1 MKKKNPGDEVS
12 LQVQTGMISS
22 GSQAEVR
29 VGVWNGSRKYRLNR
43 SCFGVSLH
51 HFFYCCTIIPMPL
64 KSFTRDVYIIPTY
77 RYQLMLSC
85 WAANAEDRPSFTDL
99 RNDLEEML
107 EADDELY
114 ISVNCDDFDYY
125 CTLANNLESSS
136 EVEEERL
143 MSPMGSEAHHYV

>member
-1 MKKKNPGDEVS
+1 
-12 LQVQTGMISS
+12 
-22 GSQAEVR
+22 
-29 VGVWNGSRKYRLNR
+29 
-43 SCFGVSLH
+43 
-51 HFFYCCTIIPMPL
+51 
-64 KSFTRDVYIIPTY
+64 
-77 RYQLMLSC
+77 MLSC